1 MFKRLIGL
9 STNLVFI
16 VLAVCGLAA
25 AQGKGIQSHSGTLV
39 IAVPVNDGLVACAD
53 KRLYNDQTGTF
64 TDNFVKIKRVND
76 NTLFVAT
83 HTVGFLD
90 KMTGKIEF
98 DVFEITSRYAAQHDF
113 NTGRQFW
120 NGLREEIKKQLLA
133 YLGKR
138 KFADWPETDAA
149 NNKLLFNLV
158 FYSAAKT
165 SVRSYSLRVFYEK
178 AATPIVFIPDMVGG
192 VVKTPQVIGKGKDV
206 MDYLA
211 HNPDLAR
218 DSSILQFD
226 QAHFDIKKTAVI
238 DAVNFAKKL
247 FFLTN
252 TAIPQARVSATYDC
266 ALLSYQNGFQW
277 INDLGRSLQT
287 PASRH

>member
-39 IAVPVNDGLVACAD
+39 IAVPVSDGLVACAD

-76 NTLFVAT
+76 NNLFVAT

-113 NTGRQFW
+113 NTGREFL
-120 NGLREEIKKQLLA
+120 NGLSEEIRKQLLA
-133 YLGKR
+133 YLAKR

-178 AATPIVFIPDMVGG
+178 AATPIVFIPDMVSG

-211 HNPDLAR
+211 RNPDLAR
-218 DSSILQFD
+218 DPSILQFD
-226 QAHFDIKKTAVI
+226 QTRFNIKKTAVI

-277 INDLGRSLQT
+277 LDASGQVPKPAGR
-287 PASRH
+287 